1 MTNKV
6 LATSA
11 QRRDGLVVD
20 VTSDLICPWCFV
32 AKRRIERAASMLGK
46 SLEMRWHPFQLNPEM
61 PVDGLDRRL
70 YRSAKF
76 GSWEQSQR
84 LDAQVAAAGK
94 EVGIEFRH
102 DLMKRTPNTF
112 RGHVLLA
119 AALREGLQ
127 IQNRVA
133 ERLFQAYFMKGE
145 DVGDPTTLLKI
156 AREFGVTS
164 LSRVEDLDS
173 PALMGE
179 VKEAERMAASAGI
192 RGVPQIVFQGTVVAT
207 GAQQEELI
215 AASIRQVLGTAGR
228 CENGVC
234 TV

>member
-6 LATSA
+6 LAMRT
-11 QRRDGLVVD
+11 QHTNGLVVD

-32 AKRRIERAASMLGK
+32 SKRRIERVASMLGK

-61 PVDGLDRRL
+61 PVDGLYRRL

-102 DLMKRTPNTF
+102 DLMKLTPNTF

-119 AALREGLQ
+119 AALRGGLQ
-127 IQNRVA
+127 IQSRVA
-133 ERLFQAYFMKGE
+133 ERLFQAYFIKGE
-145 DVGDPTTLLKI
+145 DVGDPATLLGI
-156 AREFGVTS
+156 AREFGVAS
-164 LSRVEDLDS
+164 LSRVEEFDS
-173 PALMGE
+173 PVLVGE
-179 VKEAERMAASAGI
+179 VKEAERTAASAGI
-192 RGVPQIVFQGTVVAT
+192 SGVPQITFQGTVVAT
-207 GAQQEELI
+207 GAQPEELI
-215 AASIRQVLGTAGR
+215 AASIRQILGTAGH

-234 TV
+234 MV

>member
-11 QRRDGLVVD
+11 QQTDGLIVD

-46 SLEMRWHPFQLNPEM
+46 SLEIRWHPFQLNPEM
-61 PVDGLDRRL
+61 PVEGLNRRA

-76 GSWEQSQR
+76 RSWEQSQR
-84 LDAQVAAAGK
+84 LDAQVAAAGE

-112 RGHVLLA
+112 KGHVLLA

-133 ERLFQAYFMKGE
+133 ERLFQAYFIKGE
-145 DVGDPTTLLKI
+145 DVGDPGTLLGI

-164 LSRVEDLDS
+164 LSRVEEFDG
-173 PALMGE
+173 PALTGE

-192 RGVPQIVFQGTVVAT
+192 RVVPQITFQGAVVAT

-215 AASIRQVLGTAGR
+215 AASIRQILGTTGR

-234 TV
+234 MV